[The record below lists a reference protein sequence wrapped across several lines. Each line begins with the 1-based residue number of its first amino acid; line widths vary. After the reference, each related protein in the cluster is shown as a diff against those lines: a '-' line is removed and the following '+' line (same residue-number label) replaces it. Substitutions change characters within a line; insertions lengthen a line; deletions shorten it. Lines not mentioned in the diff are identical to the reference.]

1 MFSRRASFVIV
12 PLSAR
17 LGSAS
22 RHTIQ
27 RSGQVHFPRD
37 LDTVLLTFSPHDM
50 TTINPYSEAVLYT
63 SSSSREKWDNCANLY
78 SLILSVDALERA
90 YVSQAITE
98 EQYGPICTRLLS
110 QVKTSI
116 KLITSSAQSSPDD
129 PPIVSGLDDFM
140 KLWGLDLP
148 LTSHRLQLGIPAT
161 LEHPSSGNGLAG
173 SSASGSALGGGIDRS
188 KNVAETTQA
197 FITLMD
203 ALKLKLRAKDQL
215 HPLLGEAVS
224 CWNRSGGGGGSEDAG
239 DGQSEKRGKLVG
251 W

>member
-1 MFSRRASFVIV
+1 MA
-12 PLSAR
+12 
-17 LGSAS
+17 
-22 RHTIQ
+22 
-27 RSGQVHFPRD
+27 
-37 LDTVLLTFSPHDM
+37 
-50 TTINPYSEAVLYT
+50 TINPYSEAVLYT
-63 SSSSREKWDNCANLY
+63 SSSAREKWDNCANLY

-98 EQYGPICTRLLS
+98 GQYAPICTRLLS

-116 KLITSSAQSSPDD
+116 KLVSSSTSLSHED
-129 PPIVSGLDDFM
+129 PPPVSGLDGFM

-161 LEHPSSGNGLAG
+161 LEHPSSGGG
-173 SSASGSALGGGIDRS
+173 PGGGGASGVGNGGADRS

-224 CWNRSGGGGGSEDAG
+224 CWNRSGGGGGTEDAG
-239 DGQSEKRGKLVG
+239 DGQGEKRGKLVG

>member
-1 MFSRRASFVIV
+1 
-12 PLSAR
+12 
-17 LGSAS
+17 
-22 RHTIQ
+22 
-27 RSGQVHFPRD
+27 
-37 LDTVLLTFSPHDM
+37 M

-98 EQYGPICTRLLS
+98 SQYGPICTRLLS
-110 QVKTSI
+110 QVKTSV
-116 KLITSSAQSSPDD
+116 KLVTSSSNTSPDD
-129 PPIVSGLDDFM
+129 PPAISGLDDFM

-148 LTSHRLQLGIPAT
+148 LSSHRLQLGIPAT
-161 LEHPSSGNGLAG
+161 LEHPTS
-173 SSASGSALGGGIDRS
+173 GGGGGMEVGMSGADRS

-203 ALKLKLRAKDQL
+203 ALKLKLRAKDEL

-224 CWNRSGGGGGSEDAG
+224 CWNRSGGGGGHEDSG
-239 DGQSEKRGKLVG
+239 DGQGEKRGKLVG